1 MMSRRWRH
9 WLPWRCL
16 LLAAAIALGL
26 CVAWSGWRHW
36 LLAEQHHAQVGEQ
49 LARQRQALAA
59 LTQRQ
64 GQLAHE
70 QPLWRALRQRGWLA
84 TENRLRALEALQ
96 ALRQRPGVRRIS
108 ARLGPRRPLDW
119 PWPPPSPL
127 QHSALTV
134 HWRLTQIAQLP
145 GVLAPLADLPGLMLP
160 SACQWRRWSTEDASV
175 EGECGLMWVT
185 EQEAPGEAQVPSA
198 EAFGAEAPR

>member
-16 LLAAAIALGL
+16 LLAAAITLGL

-96 ALRQRPGVRRIS
+96 ALRDGQLTATVAQKPERMG
-108 ARLGPRRPLDW
+108 
-119 PWPPPSPL
+119 
-127 QHSALTV
+127 ALAV
-134 HWRLTQIAQLP
+134 DLALKALRQEPVPAF
-145 GVLAPLADLPGLMLP
+145 VL
-160 SACQWRRWSTEDASV
+160 V
-175 EGECGLMWVT
+175 ELELIEG
-185 EQEAPGEAQVPSA
+185 SK
-198 EAFGAEAPR
+198 